1 MPRYYFDLVDSR
13 TVADQGGQ
21 DLRDND
27 AAKNAAAMIAKR
39 LAAEQPQLLNRHFA
53 IVATAQNGEE
63 ICRLPLDAIH

>member
-1 MPRYYFDLVDSR
+1 MPRYYFDLVDPR

-21 DLRDND
+21 DLPDYE
-27 AAKNAAAMIAKR
+27 AAKYTAAIIAKR

-63 ICRLPLDAIH
+63 ICRVPLDPIY